1 MRERRRF
8 GLVLGQGGRRR
19 RLVVHRRPQEKKVTA
34 KSTPKRIVAFTGTAA
49 ALVDFGLDKEIV
61 GVFGETKDKDGKAVA
76 QAGDLNVGKVTVL
89 GNAWGEFSIE
99 KYAALRPELL
109 ITHMFNQGALW
120 YVPDES
126 KDKILGL
133 APSVAVTTARVPMTE
148 PIKRY
153 AELAESLGAD
163 LKAKKVTD
171 AKARFEAAA
180 ETLRKAAKASGG
192 LKVLAASGSADL
204 LYASNPK
211 SNSDL
216 MYFAELGVDIV
227 VPDKLDDGGYFESLS
242 WENAG
247 KYKADLILLDN
258 RDSALQPKA
267 LAAKPAWAEL
277 PAVKAG
283 QITPWDSVP
292 RFSYAGAAPSSK
304 TSPRPYRAPRRS
316 AESHDK
322 RHRRRSVPLLRRTR
336 RPHRTPR
343 PLHGEDH
350 LRRGAV
356 ARVRRGGGRDQSF
369 SLFLPQPGQSAPV
382 LPDSEGEGWLA
393 QWRAMD
399 PAVRAVMRSYTVREH
414 RREPAEVDV
423 DFALHG
429 TETRAAAAAAGPA
442 ARWAS
447 RAARGDRAVLLG
459 PSRRREQE
467 RRLPAAARH
476 RLGADRRR
484 RDRAAGGR
492 RHHGLAADRCPGQ
505 GLDRGPARTG
515 HPGPDHRGRRRHHL
529 AGPRPR
535 PRPPAPAS
543 CPTPYGPPCCP
554 RARRTPGSR
563 ASPAR

>member
-1 MRERRRF
+1 MPHSSPSHLTRR
-8 GLVLGQGGRRR
+8 GLLALGGAAALGGVLTACGSGGGSGSSSAKEGDGGAWSFTDDRK
-19 RLVVHRRPQEKKVTA
+19 KKVTA

-109 ITHMFNQGALW
+109 VTHMFNQGALW

-292 RFSYAGAAPSSK
+292 RFSYAGAAP
-304 TSPRPYRAPRRS
+304 
-316 AESHDK
+316 
-322 RHRRRSVPLLRRTR
+322 LLEN
-336 RPHRTPR
+336 
-343 PLHGEDH
+343 LAKAIQ
-350 LRRGAV
+350 GAKKV
-356 ARVRRGGGRDQSF
+356 S
-369 SLFLPQPGQSAPV
+369 
-382 LPDSEGEGWLA
+382 
-393 QWRAMD
+393 
-399 PAVRAVMRSYTVREH
+399 
-414 RREPAEVDV
+414 
-423 DFALHG
+423 
-429 TETRAAAAAAGPA
+429 
-442 ARWAS
+442 
-447 RAARGDRAVLLG
+447 
-459 PSRRREQE
+459 
-467 RRLPAAARH
+467 
-476 RLGADRRR
+476 
-484 RDRAAGGR
+484 
-492 RHHGLAADRCPGQ
+492 
-505 GLDRGPARTG
+505 
-515 HPGPDHRGRRRHHL
+515 
-529 AGPRPR
+529 
-535 PRPPAPAS
+535 
-543 CPTPYGPPCCP
+543 
-554 RARRTPGSR
+554 
-563 ASPAR
+563 